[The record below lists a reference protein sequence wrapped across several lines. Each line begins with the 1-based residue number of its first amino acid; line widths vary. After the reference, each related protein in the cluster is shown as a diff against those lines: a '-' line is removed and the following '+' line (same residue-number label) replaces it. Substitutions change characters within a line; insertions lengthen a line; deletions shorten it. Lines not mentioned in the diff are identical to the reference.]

1 MVRGYDLRHRG
12 FDLNPNSGIPAIS
25 SSPSSLSCRDSSNS
39 TNNNA
44 NIDKKEMRTGVAKV
58 IMHAD
63 MEMEELVNESTLSIT
78 SPLLDGISSMIIIN
92 YQ

>member
-1 MVRGYDLRHRG
+1 
-12 FDLNPNSGIPAIS
+12 
-25 SSPSSLSCRDSSNS
+25 
-39 TNNNA
+39 
-44 NIDKKEMRTGVAKV
+44 MRTGVAKV